1 MHGKNLTAI
10 LKKENLVFGIAV
22 PRGSHW
28 EIILYSG
35 LPPHNLLIY
44 LYPELSSSELCLLLS
59 QVTAGVLIAHPL
71 FLAI

>member
-22 PRGSHW
+22 PRGSHS

-35 LPPHNLLIY
+35 LPPIIY
-44 LYPELSSSELCLLLS
+44 
-59 QVTAGVLIAHPL
+59 
-71 FLAI
+71 